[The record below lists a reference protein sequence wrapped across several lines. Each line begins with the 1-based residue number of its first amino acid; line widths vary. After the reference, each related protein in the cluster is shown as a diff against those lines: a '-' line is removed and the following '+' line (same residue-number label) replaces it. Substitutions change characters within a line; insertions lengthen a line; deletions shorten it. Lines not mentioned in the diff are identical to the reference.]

1 MKKQTAIK
9 AKDPVCGMQV
19 DQEKT
24 AAISVH
30 KGNTYY
36 FCNPGCKAQFDKEPE
51 TLLEE
56 GPKGMLWVMRE
67 HLLGIF
73 KKKHKEEIRG

>member
-19 DQEKT
+19 DKKK
-24 AAISVH
+24 AAATSVH
-30 KGNTYY
+30 KGETYY
-36 FCNPGCKAQFDKEPE
+36 FCKSGCKAHFDKDPE
-51 TLLEE
+51 KLLEE
-56 GPKGMLWVMRE
+56 GPMGMLWMMRE
-67 HLLGIF
+67 IRLGIF